1 MFTWQRIW
9 LFHFAQT
16 TVFCLGQKKQEKS
29 NWHGYLSTCLIAATI
44 FENKLVNLQNIQVK
58 FINSTLGSYSRIHSR
73 TYSFISNMFLG
84 QNTREIEHI
93 ASIPTG
99 KKNPLFGIT
108 TGTPFPWKAARSRRR
123 VLLEILSKPLNCT
136 TSCFWKI
143 FFIQCHRMCLYFE
156 FDKLPWNLKKQLPL
170 ATNWNLVR

>member
-1 MFTWQRIW
+1 MFLPNKIW
-9 LFHFAQT
+9 LLMRHSKLCSNQCGKAINVKQQHKKCLLGREFGCSTSHRQPFFAW
-16 TVFCLGQKKQEKS
+16 VKKKQEKS

-84 QNTREIEHI
+84 QNTRETEHI

-99 KKNPLFGIT
+99 KKNSAL
-108 TGTPFPWKAARSRRR
+108 WYH
-123 VLLEILSKPLNCT
+123 
-136 TSCFWKI
+136 
-143 FFIQCHRMCLYFE
+143 HR
-156 FDKLPWNLKKQLPL
+156 DSISLKSG
-170 ATNWNLVR
+170 